1 MQLLRLMAL
10 LEGSSL
16 LVLLFIA
23 VPLKFVYGI
32 PEAVKLVGP
41 IHGAL
46 FLVFNVVLMTYT
58 SAGHL
63 SRGKA
68 VIGFAASFIPF
79 GSFVYKA
86 KVLNK
91 R

>member
-1 MQLLRLMAL
+1 MQFLRLMTF

-16 LVLLFIA
+16 LVLLLIA
-23 VPLKFVYGI
+23 VPLKFMYGL

-41 IHGAL
+41 IHGGL
-46 FLVFNVVLMTYT
+46 FLTFNIMLMVYAFRGRLSLDQA
-58 SAGHL
+58 SAG
-63 SRGKA
+63 
-68 VIGFAASFIPF
+68 VVASFIPF

-91 R
+91 L